1 MSQEGKGE
9 DKDRKTSGARS
20 FAGSVWEV
28 NVQATAV
35 FGETLHGGPLD
46 ELAQHWLLSDREQGQ
61 GGKQPW
67 WHCDIALALGG
78 SVYLGFHLKLRSPEG
93 AKSREKLESHCICL
107 WAAQKLDRMIQSWVQ
122 FSSVTQLCLTL
133 HDPVNCST
141 PDFLVHHQLP
151 ELAQTHVHWV
161 GDAIQ
166 PSHLPSSPSPPAFT
180 LSQHQGLFQG
190 VSLSHLVAKG
200 FQLQFQHQWIFRTD
214 FLYDWLIWSPCSPR
228 DS

>member
-67 WHCDIALALGG
+67 
-78 SVYLGFHLKLRSPEG
+78 
-93 AKSREKLESHCICL
+93 
-107 WAAQKLDRMIQSWVQ
+107 
-122 FSSVTQLCLTL
+122 
-133 HDPVNCST
+133 
-141 PDFLVHHQLP
+141 
-151 ELAQTHVHWV
+151 
-161 GDAIQ
+161 
-166 PSHLPSSPSPPAFT
+166 
-180 LSQHQGLFQG
+180 
-190 VSLSHLVAKG
+190 
-200 FQLQFQHQWIFRTD
+200 
-214 FLYDWLIWSPCSPR
+214 
-228 DS
+228 